1 MFPSCQLHKV
11 QFIPK
16 KVKTSAPLIKEHSQA
31 ISELF
36 YKNLLE
42 KHPEVKNIY
51 NVSHILQPDGKIGPQ
66 VSRYPRTMKI
76 VNGARPAP
84 RTISSTL
91 LLYVVILI
99 YLIKL

>member
-66 VSRYPRTMKI
+66 VSRYSRTMKI
-76 VNGARPAP
+76 NQK
-84 RTISSTL
+84 IS
-91 LLYVVILI
+91 
-99 YLIKL
+99 K